1 MKQIIELENGYKLNI
16 TVENGKTSVNAV
28 DNDDETIEEF
38 SVETSNGQAQGQR
51 QGQRQAQGQR
61 QGQAQG
67 QNKVQSYDDFDGNGE
82 QSQPQSQEQP
92 NESFRFR
99 MRRARAIRESR
110 MNSRRS
116 LRCGNNSI
124 KNRNTDGVQCK
135 GGNCRPTRTTRALRT
150 LRRK

>member
-51 QGQRQAQGQR
+51 
-61 QGQAQG
+61 
-67 QNKVQSYDDFDGNGE
+67 
-82 QSQPQSQEQP
+82 QEQP

-135 GGNCRPTRTTRALRT
+135 GGNCRPTRTTRTTRTLRT
-150 LRRK
+150 LRKK

>member
-38 SVETSNGQAQGQR
+38 SVETSNGQAQGQK
-51 QGQRQAQGQR
+51 Q
-61 QGQAQG
+61 
-67 QNKVQSYDDFDGNGE
+67 VQSYDDFDGNGE

-135 GGNCRPTRTTRALRT
+135 GGNCRPTRTTRTTRTLRT